1 MHLIICED
9 ENEAAVELSE
19 FLGDHGITTS
29 LVPNIE
35 SAQQEIVAAQVP
47 ICLITNMR
55 MPGGSGTDLV
65 QWLRSE
71 APPEKRL
78 TPALLVSGDAADP
91 SPEEGRRQDLFD
103 LRLRKPLALQELLS
117 ALQDL
122 GVIR

>member
-1 MHLIICED
+1 MHLIICDD
-9 ENEAAVELSE
+9 ESEAAEELSE
-19 FLGDHGITTS
+19 FLCDFGITAILAPDMTT
-29 LVPNIE
+29 
-35 SAQQEIVAAQVP
+35 AQQKILAVP
-47 ICLITNMR
+47 MPFCLLTDMR